1 MDVTK
6 THRVVNGLHLV
17 CIDGADMTVVFV
29 RDREKKE
36 LVRLSMADGRA
47 YTIFTLGDFCELFH
61 AVQKE
66 ISRRHWDNS
75 DPFEQV
81 LAQVDAPITVV
92 SG

>member
-6 THRVVNGLHLV
+6 THRIVNGLHLI
-17 CIDGADMTVVFV
+17 CIDGADMSVVFV
-29 RDREKKE
+29 RDREKQDF
-36 LVRLSMADGRA
+36 VRVSMADGRA
-47 YTIFTLGDFCELFH
+47 YTVFTLGDFCEIFY

-75 DPFEQV
+75 DSVEEV
-81 LAQVDAPITVV
+81 LAQVSAPVTVI